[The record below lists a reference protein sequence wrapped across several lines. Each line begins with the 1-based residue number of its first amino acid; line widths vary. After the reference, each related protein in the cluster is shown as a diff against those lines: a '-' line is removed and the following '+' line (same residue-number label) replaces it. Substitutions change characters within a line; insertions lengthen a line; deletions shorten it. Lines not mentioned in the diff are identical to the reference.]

1 MKTTL
6 QLILVAI
13 IPVLIVGLY
22 IYKKDKEKEPITL
35 LLKLILSGILS
46 CISVIYVSRGLGKA
60 IPLFNADI
68 QTLNTSEA
76 LLYSFL
82 CVGLIEE
89 LSKLFYLYIFT
100 YNNEEFNY
108 SFDMIVYGVFA
119 SLGFAMI
126 ENIIYVLS
134 NGFEIGLY
142 RAITAIPLHACTG
155 AFMGIFLSI
164 AKQRELLNMKDVL
177 KYKMAALF
185 VPAILHGMYDF
196 CAITNVF
203 TILMVVVIMFT
214 TVTVL
219 NVNVHNKLDRKLKK

>member
-1 MKTTL
+1 MGTTL
-6 QLILVAI
+6 ELILIAI
-13 IPVLIVGLY
+13 LPVLLVGFY
-22 IYKKDKEKEPITL
+22 IYKKDKEKEPISL
-35 LLKLILSGILS
+35 LIKLILSGVLS
-46 CISVIYVSRGLGKA
+46 CISVIYISRGLGKV

-68 QTLNTSEA
+68 QALSTNEA
-76 LLYSFL
+76 LLYSFF

-100 YNNEEFNY
+100 YNNKEFNY

-119 SLGFAMI
+119 SLGFAMV
-126 ENIIYVLS
+126 ENIVYVLS

-164 AKQRELLNMKDVL
+164 AKQRELLKMNDVL
-177 KYKMAALF
+177 KYKMSALI

-196 CAITNVF
+196 CALTNVF
-203 TILMVVVIMFT
+203 TILMIIVIMFT

-219 NVNVHNKLDRKLKK
+219 NINVHNKLDRKLKK